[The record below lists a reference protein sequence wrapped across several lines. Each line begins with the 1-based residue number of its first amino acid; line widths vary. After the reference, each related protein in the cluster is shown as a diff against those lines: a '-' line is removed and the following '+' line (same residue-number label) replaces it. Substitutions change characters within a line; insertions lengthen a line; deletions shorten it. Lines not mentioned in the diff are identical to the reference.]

1 MFLKSS
7 FMHINKS
14 SLTFNTKNLRL
25 TKNTKNLKNDF
36 FKYSKKNFFL
46 ANWKRSSR
54 HHEDFDSSKGNTE
67 DLVYYKQMKEFI
79 KEAQGVPRYS
89 QKWFELRNKHFRI
102 LDEKRQESRE
112 KFKES
117 FDVQYLRF
125 YVLLL
130 PEQTDCYELVSLLNF
145 YNIRYK
151 GLEDSPVSKSILKQ
165 MLGLRSRIDHKKL
178 AFPYL
183 FFETSED
190 PTQTFEGFENI
201 VQFLL
206 ANNFIHDYRSHTVYE
221 KEGAK
226 FIKIFED
233 CFEKEMKK
241 FANKFSFFFRTT
253 NFKEARYWYHAHK
266 DGYIYRNRL
275 FSRIYRLGKS
285 IMADFK
291 FNMQKKKVK
300 KTLFDENEQIII
312 ESIKTWIQRL
322 NNNPFHGG
330 DCPDEADFKLY
341 AIMRKY
347 TTCRGINFM
356 MKTLYNGTHKIF
368 KDKESSADQ
377 TPFMKF
383 DDWNSKM
390 QMLCSRNSHYN
401 IREVGYNY
409 NRYMSEEVNETMRIN
424 KPNQS
429 EHRAEDE
436 NGSIKSEIKVEQNNF
451 KNSLAGNRGSIMG
464 VFGNKNKRTKVNF

>member
-1 MFLKSS
+1 MFVKST
-7 FMHINKS
+7 FIQINKS
-14 SLTFNTKNLRL
+14 THLCNIKNLVS
-25 TKNTKNLKNDF
+25 TKYATNQKNDF
-36 FKYSKKNFFL
+36 FKCSKKNFFL

-54 HHEDFDSSKGNTE
+54 HHEDFDSSKGNSE

-89 QKWFELRNKHFRI
+89 QKWVDIRNKHFRI
-102 LDEKRQESRE
+102 LDEIRQESRE

-130 PEQTDCYELVSLLNF
+130 PEQTDCYELVSILNF
-145 YNIRYK
+145 NNIRYK
-151 GLEDSPVSKSILKQ
+151 GLEDSPISKSILKQ

-178 AFPYL
+178 AFPYV

-201 VQFLL
+201 IQFLIL
-206 ANNFIHDYRSHTVYE
+206 NNFIHDYRSHTVYE
-221 KEGAK
+221 KEGVK
-226 FIKIFED
+226 FINIFEN
-233 CFEKEMKK
+233 CFEKEIKK
-241 FANKFSFFFRTT
+241 FSNKFSFFFRTT
-253 NFKEARYWYHAHK
+253 NFKEARYWYHPHK

-285 IMADFK
+285 IIGDLK

-300 KTLFDENEQIII
+300 KTIFEENEEKIV

-322 NNNPFHGG
+322 NNSPFHGG

-341 AIMRKY
+341 SIMRKY

-368 KDKESSADQ
+368 KDKNTTIDQ

-383 DDWNSKM
+383 DDWMSRM

-424 KPNQS
+424 KPN
-429 EHRAEDE
+429 
-436 NGSIKSEIKVEQNNF
+436 KSEQNPDNENEPNKSENKF
-451 KNSLAGNRGSIMG
+451 SNNNYKNSLANNRGSIMG
-464 VFGNKNKRTKVNF
+464 VFGNKNKRAKVNF